1 MSGDNPAGPL
11 ELLARSGGRDLK
23 AWLTEQYGSAPGD
36 DLEYDG
42 CLHEAA
48 QAGDMETLQ
57 ALVQNESYR
66 VHVTD
71 SFGQGR

>member
-1 MSGDNPAGPL
+1 VSGDNPAGPL